1 MVRYF
6 WAWTPV
12 VIVFGTAVIL
22 TIPYLALIVLLV
34 VSLVALAALTRAI
47 VSVAFMLSGAIS
59 RRWQGRSGASPG
71 TAVAISPATSSA
83 RPTRSAAAG
92 GATVLLANPPSD
104 RDT

>member
-1 MVRYF
+1 MLRYF

-34 VSLVALAALTRAI
+34 VSLVAVAALARAI

-71 TAVAISPATSSA
+71 TAVAISPVTSGV
-83 RPTRSAAAG
+83 RQTRSVPA
-92 GATVLLANPPSD
+92 GATALLANPPSD

>member
-6 WAWTPV
+6 YAGTPV

-22 TIPYLALIVLLV
+22 TIPYLALLVLLV
-34 VSLVALAALTRAI
+34 VSLVALAALARAI
-47 VSVAFMLSGAIS
+47 VSVAFRLSGAIS

-71 TAVAISPATSSA
+71 TAAAMSPATSGCS
-83 RPTRSAAAG
+83 TDSITV

-104 RDT
+104 RDV